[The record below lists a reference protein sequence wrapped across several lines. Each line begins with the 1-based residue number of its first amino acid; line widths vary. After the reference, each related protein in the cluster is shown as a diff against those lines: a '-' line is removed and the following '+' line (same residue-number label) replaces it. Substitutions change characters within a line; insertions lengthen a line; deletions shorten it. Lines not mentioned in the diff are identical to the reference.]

1 MSTRADRVRL
11 KKKELLRMAEKHKA
25 ERDAKKPVKKPAK
38 NTVVKKPVAKPV
50 VVAKNTGKLPLSGSE
65 EQFTNLVWGS
75 PEGIAGN
82 NCYGY
87 AMGVYRD
94 GGYKKLQPGELAG
107 TASIDD
113 DLTKCDV
120 LRKRTLEDLTS
131 GREGRATHGYAV
143 RPEEKCKAGH
153 YKIMGFVSPKK
164 DYHWY
169 RQNGD
174 MMIKA
179 NGKQTIDDIAAAT
192 GVAAGNV
199 ESPDDLPEKCDPVL
213 VKKAGLWAH
222 KRGLNELT
230 VKDAGGDFIRDPR
243 KANRDYGKLNYK
255 TFCGS
260 YCVKNEFGRQLPK

>member
-1 MSTRADRVRL
+1 MSTRADRVAI
-11 KKKELLRMAEKHKA
+11 KKKELIRTARKHKA
-25 ERDAKKPVKKPAK
+25 ARDKPVA
-38 NTVVKKPVAKPV
+38 VAKKPVAKKPA
-50 VVAKNTGKLPLSGSE
+50 VAPKGKLPLSGSE

-75 PEGIAGN
+75 PEGISGN

-131 GREGRATHGYAV
+131 GRGGYAA
-143 RPEEKCKAGH
+143 RPEDKCKAGH

-179 NGKQTIDDIAAAT
+179 DGKQTVDDIAAAT

-199 ESPDDLPEKCDPVL
+199 ESPSDSPAACDPVL

-222 KRGLNELT
+222 KRGLDELT
-230 VKDAGGDFIRDPR
+230 VKDAGGEFIKDPR

-255 TFCGS
+255 TYCGAM
-260 YCVKNEFGRQLPK
+260 CVKNDFGRRK